1 MVLVERIVSLLPS
14 CTEIVCALGFEAAL
28 VGRSHEC
35 DFPSAV
41 RSLPV
46 LTAPKLDPRAVSAE
60 IDRSV
65 KRLVAEGLSVYRVD
79 AERLRELSPSHILTQ
94 DQCEVCAASLR
105 DVELAL
111 EEWLG
116 ERPRVVS
123 LKPATLG
130 DVWCD
135 VERVADALGAP
146 ERGRSAVREFTQR
159 VAEIAE
165 RTAHIRERPRVACVE
180 WIDPLMAAGNW
191 MPELVELA
199 GGTSLFGETGQHS
212 PWLEWEALRDADPE
226 VIAVLPCGFDLART
240 REELPPLLAQAGFE
254 NLRAVRDRRVYLV
267 DGNQYFNRPGPRL
280 VESLELLAEMLHP
293 ELFGTAH
300 RDSAWQAL

>member
-1 MVLVERIVSLLPS
+1 MPGKRIVSLIAS
-14 CTEIVCALGFEAAL
+14 STEIICALGFREEI

-35 DFPSAV
+35 DFPASVAEI
-41 RSLPV
+41 PV
-46 LTAPKLDPRAVSAE
+46 CTESKLDTSASSREIDDQVKSILHDALAVYRVKEDLLKDLSPDVIVTQSQCDVCAVSLSDGEKAVSAW
-60 IDRSV
+60 IDSPAKIV
-65 KRLVAEGLSVYRVD
+65 SLEPNSLEDVWVDIGKVAHALD
-79 AERLRELSPSHILTQ
+79 APDRGERLIGEIRNRARKISEK
-94 DQCEVCAASLR
+94 AASLGR
-105 DVELAL
+105 
-111 EEWLG
+111 
-116 ERPRVVS
+116 RPS
-123 LKPATLG
+123 
-130 DVWCD
+130 
-135 VERVADALGAP
+135 
-146 ERGRSAVREFTQR
+146 
-159 VAEIAE
+159 
-165 RTAHIRERPRVACVE
+165 VACIE
-180 WIDPLMAAGNW
+180 WIEPIMAAGNW

-300 RDSAWQAL
+300 RGSAWEAL